1 MQVNIVYMGNKPNGD
16 VLLTSLHHSML
27 EAALGSMKSAKE
39 SLLYSYQRSFNG
51 FAAKLSDE
59 EVAELSDMDG
69 VVSIIPNMKV
79 DLHTRRSWDFMGFDQ
94 SYVGDSKGADIIIG
108 LIDTG
113 IWPESES
120 FNGEG
125 FGSPPAKWKGTCQTN
140 NFTCNNNFNDDKDI
154 KSPRDAEGHGTHIAS
169 IAAGR
174 EAAGANYFGLAQGVA
189 SGGCPQ
195 ARIDYKAC
203 WAYGCAY
210 ADVLA
215 AFDDA
220 IADGV
225 DIISISLGPSS
236 VLQHFPD
243 DMDSRKIKGKIVL
256 CEVIWD
262 GSGVIMAGG
271 VGVIMRAPEFNDV
284 GFSFPFPT
292 TLIKYEDFPGIM
304 EYIRSNKNPI
314 ATILA
319 AYVMDPKKNE
329 DKEFA
334 YRSGHINPVKA
345 VDPGLV
351 FDASEADYINFL
363 CKQGYNTTKLRLVTG
378 DDSVCTSTKPG
389 RPWDLIY
396 PSLTVAIEDGQK
408 ITAVC
413 TRTVT
418 NVEFS
423 NLTYSASVYMPYPV
437 KVTVEPQVL
446 SFSGVG
452 EKKAFA
458 VKVSG
463 PEITQ
468 QPIFSGSIVWKDDD
482 GVHEVRTPLVVYTV
496 LPSAFSSSNNN
507 PSQRTKT
514 SSSEVKGFSVYHRNG
529 ILVFQLDSAE
539 IEAMFTLQRKEKECK
554 LVVVV
559 LVTALVHESGMDIK
573 VCMNPGT
580 GYD

>member
-1 MQVNIVYMGNKPNGD
+1 
-16 VLLTSLHHSML
+16 
-27 EAALGSMKSAKE
+27 
-39 SLLYSYQRSFNG
+39 
-51 FAAKLSDE
+51 
-59 EVAELSDMDG
+59 
-69 VVSIIPNMKV
+69 
-79 DLHTRRSWDFMGFDQ
+79 
-94 SYVGDSKGADIIIG
+94 
-108 LIDTG
+108 
-113 IWPESES
+113 
-120 FNGEG
+120 
-125 FGSPPAKWKGTCQTN
+125 
-140 NFTCNNNFNDDKDI
+140 
-154 KSPRDAEGHGTHIAS
+154 
-169 IAAGR
+169 
-174 EAAGANYFGLAQGVA
+174 
-189 SGGCPQ
+189 
-195 ARIDYKAC
+195 
-203 WAYGCAY
+203 
-210 ADVLA
+210 
-215 AFDDA
+215 
-220 IADGV
+220 
-225 DIISISLGPSS
+225 
-236 VLQHFPD
+236 
-243 DMDSRKIKGKIVL
+243 MDSRKIKGKIVL

-271 VGVIMRAPEFNDV
+271 VGVIMPAPEFNDV

-292 TLIKYEDFPGIM
+292 TPIKYEDFPGIM
-304 EYIRSNKNPI
+304 EYIRSTKVDRNVDTRNVKYNIISGTSMSCPHASGAAAYI
-314 ATILA
+314 KATHPSWSPAAIISALMTT

-408 ITAVC
+408 ITAVY
-413 TRTVT
+413 TWTVT

-529 ILVFQLDSAE
+529 ILVFQLDSAGKSISMSCLSKFHFNKTE
-539 IEAMFTLQRKEKECK
+539 RCLFSSSIRSLFTVFYL
-554 LVVVV
+554 
-559 LVTALVHESGMDIK
+559 
-573 VCMNPGT
+573 
-580 GYD
+580 Y